1 MIVWP
6 RPLASSSGEGV
17 EERFSSGFVEGG
29 VVVAAG
35 GHGVFAVV
43 DPRLAFVG
51 VGVEDGFEVRPDSRV
66 SQDLQADCL
75 GRAVGPCLADCDEA

>member
-1 MIVWP
+1 M
-6 RPLASSSGEGV
+6 
-17 EERFSSGFVEGG
+17 EECLLPGRVEGG
-29 VVVAAG
+29 IVVAAG

-66 SQDLQADCL
+66 AQDLQADCL
-75 GRAVGPCLADCDEA
+75 GRAVGPCFADFD

>member
-1 MIVWP
+1 MEECF
-6 RPLASSSGEGV
+6 LSG
-17 EERFSSGFVEGG
+17 RVEGG

-66 SQDLQADCL
+66 AQDLQADCL
-75 GRAVGPCLADCDEA
+75 GRAVGLRFSYLDEA